1 MERLNKMDIA
11 EGRAETPRN
20 MKHIFG
26 RHDAAGWDEAAQIE
40 WDGLRVLSREGNFS
54 HF

>member
-40 WDGLRVLSREGNFS
+40 WD
-54 HF
+54 